1 MFSSFVERADALQR
15 RLPWWVITLSL
26 LAAMIA
32 VNLIVSYF
40 DLAEEDAP
48 LDIPNMWL
56 MLGVSV
62 VVAPLLETLFFQ
74 CGIIELSVRLLR
86 FMPMRSRYA
95 TGMVVSALLFGSS
108 HWNYL
113 VLMSV
118 IGFAFAL
125 NYAIFRR
132 RGGAWCAFGMTFL
145 LHAVYNAIACIGD
158 LI

>member
-15 RLPWWVITLSL
+15 RLPWWVITVSL

-32 VNLIVSYF
+32 MNLVVSWF
-40 DLAEEDAP
+40 DLLEEDTP
-48 LDIPNMWL
+48 LDIPNKWL
-56 MLGVSV
+56 MLGVI
-62 VVAPLLETLFFQ
+62 VVAAPLFETLFFQ
-74 CGIIELSVRLLR
+74 WGVIELSVRLLR

-95 TGMVVSALLFGSS
+95 TGMVASALLFGSS

-125 NYAIFRR
+125 NYVVFRR

>member
-1 MFSSFVERADALQR
+1 MFSSFVERADALLR
-15 RLPWWVITLSL
+15 RLPWWVITVSL

-32 VNLIVSYF
+32 VNLVVSWF
-40 DLAEEDAP
+40 DLLEEDAP
-48 LDIPNMWL
+48 LDIPNRWL

-62 VVAPLLETLFFQ
+62 VAAPLFETLFFQ
-74 CGIIELSVRLLR
+74 WGIIELSVRLLR

-95 TGMVVSALLFGSS
+95 TGMVASALLFGSS

-125 NYAIFRR
+125 NYVVFRR

-145 LHAVYNAIACIGD
+145 LHAVYNTIACIGD

>member
-15 RLPWWVITLSL
+15 RLPWWVITVSL

-32 VNLIVSYF
+32 VNLVVSWF
-40 DLAEEDAP
+40 DLLEEDAP
-48 LDIPNMWL
+48 LDIPNKWL

-62 VVAPLLETLFFQ
+62 IAAPLFETLFFQ
-74 CGIIELSVRLLR
+74 WGIIELSVRLLR

-95 TGMVVSALLFGSS
+95 TGMVASALLFGSS

-125 NYAIFRR
+125 NYVVFRR

>member
-15 RLPWWVITLSL
+15 RLPWWVITVSL

-48 LDIPNMWL
+48 LDIPNVWL

-62 VVAPLLETLFFQ
+62 VVGPLLETLFFQ
-74 CGIIELSVRLLR
+74 CGIIELLVSLLR
-86 FMPMRSRYA
+86 FMPMRNRYA
-95 TGMVVSALLFGSS
+95 MGIVVSALLFGSS

-132 RGGAWCAFGMTFL
+132 RVGAWCAFGMTFL

>member
-15 RLPWWVITLSL
+15 RLPWWVITVSL

-32 VNLIVSYF
+32 VNLVVSWF
-40 DLAEEDAP
+40 DLLEEDVP
-48 LDIPNMWL
+48 LDIPNVWL

-74 CGIIELSVRLLR
+74 WGIIELSVRLLR

-95 TGMVVSALLFGSS
+95 TGIVVSALLFGSS

>member
-15 RLPWWVITLSL
+15 RMPWWMIVISL
-26 LAAMIA
+26 LAAMLA
-32 VNLIVSYF
+32 VNLIVF
-40 DLAEEDAP
+40 WLDVLEDDAP
-48 LDIPNMWL
+48 LNIPNKWL

-62 VVAPLLETLFFQ
+62 VVVPLLETLFFQ
-74 CGIIELSVRLLR
+74 WGIIELSVRLLR
-86 FMPMRSRYA
+86 FMPICRRYA
-95 TGMVVSALLFGSS
+95 TGIIASALLFGSS
-108 HWNYL
+108 HWNYF

-125 NYAIFRR
+125 NYAIFRQ

-145 LHAVYNAIACIGD
+145 LHAVYNTIASIGD

>member
-1 MFSSFVERADALQR
+1 MFSSFVGRADALQR

-32 VNLIVSYF
+32 VNLVVSWF
-40 DLAEEDAP
+40 DLLEEDAP
-48 LDIPNMWL
+48 LDIPNVWL

-62 VVAPLLETLFFQ
+62 VVGPLLETLFFQ
-74 CGIIELSVRLLR
+74 WGIIELSVRLLR
-86 FMPMRSRYA
+86 FMPMRNRYA
-95 TGMVVSALLFGSS
+95 TGIVVSALLFGSS

-132 RGGAWCAFGMTFL
+132 RVGAWCAFGMTFL
-145 LHAVYNAIACIGD
+145 QHAVYNAIACIGD

>member
-1 MFSSFVERADALQR
+1 MQR

-32 VNLIVSYF
+32 VNLVVSWF
-40 DLAEEDAP
+40 DLLEDDAP
-48 LDIPNMWL
+48 LDIPNVWL

-74 CGIIELSVRLLR
+74 WGIIELSVLLLR
-86 FMPMRSRYA
+86 FMPMRRRYA
-95 TGMVVSALLFGSS
+95 TGIVVSALLFGSS

-132 RGGAWCAFGMTFL
+132 RGGAWWLSA
-145 LHAVYNAIACIGD
+145 
-158 LI
+158 